1 MDLQVNALDQGSSA
15 RWVGYT
21 VLIVLYLAVG
31 YGVSR
36 GLDMGDRFRTGMPW
50 FAPPPATFAAVWPV
64 LYLLAGYSVC
74 RVVQKAVAQRPAWGQ
89 GGAWVYWVALLAAA
103 LHLAL
108 SNTWLAVF
116 AKGQIRNSCF
126 VLLGLVLA
134 VALQLYA
141 SAAIDKVS
149 GFVLVPVLVWLG
161 YAMLMGIGYGN
172 SQVEVQD
179 PAART

>member
-1 MDLQVNALDQGSSA
+1 MDLDQGPSA

-21 VLIVLYLAVG
+21 VLIVIYLAVG

-36 GLDMGDRFRTGMPW
+36 GLDMGERFRTGLPW
-50 FAPPPATFAAVWPV
+50 YAPPPTTFAVVWPI

-74 RVVQKAVAQRPAWGQ
+74 RVAQRAVAQRPAWGS
-89 GGAWVYWVALLAAA
+89 GGAWIYWVAFLAAA

-116 AKGQIRNSCF
+116 AKGQLRNSCF
-126 VLLGLVLA
+126 VLLALLLA

-141 SAAIDKVS
+141 SAAVDKVA
-149 GFVLVPVLVWLG
+149 GFLLVPVLVWLV
-161 YAMLMGIGYGN
+161 YALLMCVGM
-172 SQVEVQD
+172 
-179 PAART
+179 PAPLPLS